1 MTLANS
7 VLDALITGNT
17 RFREGLSSPK
27 PWQSANDYTDQN
39 PIAIILGCSDS
50 RVPIEIIFDQGPGDL
65 FVIRVAGN
73 IVAPSQIGSVE
84 FAALQF
90 QVPLVVVMGHTR
102 CGAIDATL
110 HHMQNPGDHA
120 TDNLKSI
127 VDRIAPSMTSLVEAN
142 AVTDQKALA
151 YHCMRANVRAS
162 VNQLKHSSSAL
173 EGLVAASQLQICGA
187 YYDLDSGSVHFFE

>member
-7 VLDALITGNT
+7 VLDTLIAGNT

-27 PWQSANDYTDQN
+27 PWQSANDYADQN

-110 HHMQNPGDHA
+110 KHMQNPQDHA

-127 VDRIAPSMTSLVEAN
+127 VDRIAPSMSSLVEADTI
-142 AVTDQKALA
+142 TDQKALA

-162 VNQLKHSSSAL
+162 VNQLRHGSSAL
-173 EGLVAASQLQICGA
+173 EGLIEASQLQICGA

>member
-7 VLDALITGNT
+7 VLDTLIAGNT
-17 RFREGLSSPK
+17 RFKEGLSSPK
-27 PWQSANDYTDQN
+27 PWQSANDYAHQN

-50 RVPIEIIFDQGPGDL
+50 RVPVEIVFDQGPGDL

-110 HHMQNPGDHA
+110 HHMQNHEDHA

-127 VDRIAPSMTSLVEAN
+127 VDRIAPSMTSLVEADTL
-142 AVTDQKALA
+142 TDQKALA
-151 YHCMRANVRAS
+151 HQCMRANVRAS
-162 VNQLKHSSSAL
+162 VNQLKRGSSAL
-173 EGLVAASQLQICGA
+173 EGLVESSQLQICGA
-187 YYDLDSGSVHFFE
+187 YYDLDSGRVHFFE

>member
-7 VLDALITGNT
+7 VLDTLIAGNT
-17 RFREGLSSPK
+17 RFKEGLSSPK
-27 PWQSANDYTDQN
+27 PWQSANDYAHQN

-50 RVPIEIIFDQGPGDL
+50 RVPVEIVFDQGPGDL

-127 VDRIAPSMTSLVEAN
+127 VDRIAPSMTSLVEADTL
-142 AVTDQKALA
+142 TDQKALA
-151 YHCMRANVRAS
+151 HQCMRANVRAS
-162 VNQLKHSSSAL
+162 VNQLKRGSSAL
-173 EGLVAASQLQICGA
+173 EGLVESSQLQICGA
-187 YYDLDSGSVHFFE
+187 YYDLDSGRVHFFE

>member
-7 VLDALITGNT
+7 VLDTLIAGNT
-17 RFREGLSSPK
+17 RFKEGLSSPK
-27 PWQSANDYTDQN
+27 PWQSANDYAHQN

-50 RVPIEIIFDQGPGDL
+50 RVPVEIVFDQGPGDL

-127 VDRIAPSMTSLVEAN
+127 VDRIAPSMTSLVEADTL
-142 AVTDQKALA
+142 TDQKALA
-151 YHCMRANVRAS
+151 HQCMRANVRAS
-162 VNQLKHSSSAL
+162 VNQLKRGSSAL
-173 EGLVAASQLQICGA
+173 EGLVESSQLQICGA
-187 YYDLDSGSVHFFE
+187 YYDLDSGRVYFFE

>member
-7 VLDALITGNT
+7 VLDALIAGNT

-27 PWQSANDYTDQN
+27 PWQSAKDCTDQN
-39 PIAIILGCSDS
+39 PIAIILGCSDA

-73 IVAPSQIGSVE
+73 IVAPSQVGSVE

-102 CGAIDATL
+102 CGAIDATFSA
-110 HHMQNPGDHA
+110 MTRTSTNGTNSRSKVAIPGISNNNTA
-120 TDNLKSI
+120 CL
-127 VDRIAPSMTSLVEAN
+127 P
-142 AVTDQKALA
+142 
-151 YHCMRANVRAS
+151 
-162 VNQLKHSSSAL
+162 
-173 EGLVAASQLQICGA
+173 
-187 YYDLDSGSVHFFE
+187 

>member
-1 MTLANS
+1 MTSAES

-27 PWQSANDYTDQN
+27 PWQRANDYADQN
-39 PIAIILGCSDS
+39 PIAIILGCSDA
-50 RVPIEIIFDQGPGDL
+50 RVPVEIIFDQGPGDL

-110 HHMQNPGDHA
+110 QHMQNSEDHA

-127 VDRIAPSMTSLVEAN
+127 VDRIAPSMTSVVEAN
-142 AVTDQKALA
+142 TSGDQESLA

-162 VNQLKHSSSAL
+162 VNQLKHGSSEL
-173 EGLVAASQLQICGA
+173 EGLTEAGQLQIRGA
-187 YYDLDSGSVHFFE
+187 YYDLDSGSVHFFD